1 MKRPIDSKEKPG
13 VASHTGAHD
22 REARA
27 HRGWGISL
35 GLAVVIVSAGIGL
48 SAVINPLLGRYV
60 HWDWMAV
67 LAPTLLVVLAIALRR
82 RWV

>member
-1 MKRPIDSKEKPG
+1 M
-13 VASHTGAHD
+13 
-22 REARA
+22 
-27 HRGWGISL
+27 GI
-35 GLAVVIVSAGIGL
+35 GIGL

-67 LAPTLLVVLAIALRR
+67 LAPALFVALAVSLRR

>member
-1 MKRPIDSKEKPG
+1 MKRPTANKGKPS
-13 VASHTGAHD
+13 VAILNHARD

-27 HRGWGISL
+27 HRSWGISL
-35 GLAVVIVSAGIGL
+35 GWAVVLVGTGIGL
-48 SAVINPLLGRYV
+48 SAIINPLLGRYV

-67 LAPTLLVVLAIALRR
+67 LAPTLLVALAIALRR